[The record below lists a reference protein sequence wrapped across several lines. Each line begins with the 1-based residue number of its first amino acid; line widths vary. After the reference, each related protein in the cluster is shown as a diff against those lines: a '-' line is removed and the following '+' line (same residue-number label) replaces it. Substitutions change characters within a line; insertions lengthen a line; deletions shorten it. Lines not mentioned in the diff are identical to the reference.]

1 MYDAEFE
8 NEAPINGD
16 MREWREYRVTK
27 CWEEKGAKF
36 SQLLPTAGFAVGNS
50 TIVCFSRVQ
59 RMLALN
65 KAVV

>member
-8 NEAPINGD
+8 NEALINGD
-16 MREWREYRVTK
+16 LRESQSVGKRK
-27 CWEEKGAKF
+27 ALLL
-36 SQLLPTAGFAVGNS
+36 QLLLVLAEGNS

-65 KAVV
+65 KGVV